1 MQKLKETKGSL
12 DLPSFLISGGILL
25 IFILTAVINADFVAN
40 TVDYLFGLSATY
52 FGMIYQIALLGTFFI
67 ALFLGFSNYRKI
79 GLGSLMYPEISTFIW
94 IAMIMC
100 ILLAAGGVFR
110 APAEPLSHCISEP
123 SHFSNIKG
131 GSPEA
136 VVPALAMSFGDWGF
150 LSWAILGTL
159 GTIV

>member
-67 ALFLGFSNYRKI
+67 ALFLGFSKYGKI
-79 GLGSLMYPEISTFIW
+79 RLGNLNKPEISTFKW
-94 IAMIMC
+94 ISIIMC
-100 ILLAAGGVFR
+100 TLLAAGGVFW
-110 APAEPLSHCISEP
+110 AAAEPLKSL
-123 SHFSNIKG
+123 FNG
-131 GSPEA
+131 A
-136 VVPALAMSFGDWGF
+136 ASFFWNRGWV
-150 LSWAILGTL
+150 T
-159 GTIV
+159 